1 MKIIDISWPMTP
13 DATGYKDA
21 QDVYFT
27 TTQSM
32 EKDGVRKSRIIMSSH
47 ASTHVDAPAHFIP
60 QGKTIDQFAL
70 SQLIGTAVVLDL
82 TEVEEA
88 IGREDLEPY
97 ELSKGLIV
105 LLKTRNSELVENAPF
120 EREFV
125 YLDSV
130 AAAYL
135 IEVGVKAVGIDYL
148 GIERNQPEHDTHKT
162 LFEHDVP
169 IIEGLRLAHVG
180 EGAYFFVC
188 LPLAVVGLE
197 AAPARAI
204 LIEDML

>member
-1 MKIIDISWPMTP
+1 MKVIDISWPMTP
-13 DATGYKDA
+13 DATGYKDD
-21 QDVYFT
+21 QDVFFT
-27 TTQSM
+27 ATHSM
-32 EKDGVRKSRIIMSSH
+32 EKDGKRKSRIIMSTH
-47 ASTHVDAPAHFIP
+47 ATTHVDAPAHFLSK
-60 QGKTIDQFAL
+60 GKTIDQVSL

-88 IGREDLEPY
+88 IGREDLESY
-97 ELSKGLIV
+97 DLTKGLIV

-120 EREFV
+120 DRDFV

-130 AAAYL
+130 AASYL
-135 IEVGVKAVGIDYL
+135 IELGVKAVGIDYVA
-148 GIERNQPEHDTHKT
+148 IERNQSDHDTHKT

-169 IIEGLRLAHVG
+169 IIEGLRLAHVD

-204 LIEDML
+204 LIEDI